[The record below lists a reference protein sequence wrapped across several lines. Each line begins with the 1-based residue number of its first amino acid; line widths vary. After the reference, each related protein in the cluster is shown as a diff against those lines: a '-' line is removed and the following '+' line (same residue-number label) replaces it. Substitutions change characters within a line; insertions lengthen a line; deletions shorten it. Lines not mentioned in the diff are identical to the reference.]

1 MSDKLTNHDI
11 ASLYKRGATEQPS
24 SQLDEQILK
33 HAADEVADNKVTPIH
48 KSKRFYQTWY
58 GQLSTAASLVLVAV
72 LYVQNSE
79 QYQQSSQLNE
89 LQILADEQ
97 SDKAPAASL
106 EMMQNEVQE
115 QARYQAQ
122 EQAQMMQLKQTQQRQ
137 QTEKM
142 ASRQFVAPSMAAQ
155 NEVLLELE
163 IITAEVANTFRRIDT
178 FIADGNKTAAT
189 AQLNELLAAHPEL
202 KGHLNEQY
210 KRLLEQ
216 AN

>member
-1 MSDKLTNHDI
+1 MSDKLTSHDI

-48 KSKRFYQTWY
+48 KPKRFYQTWY

-97 SDKAPAASL
+97 TALAPAASP
-106 EMMQNEVQE
+106 EMMQSATQE
-115 QARYQAQ
+115 QAQ

-137 QTEKM
+137 QSEKM
-142 ASRQFVAPSMAAQ
+142 AGRQFAAPSMTAKS
-155 NEVLLELE
+155 VLLLELE
-163 IITAEVANTFRRIDT
+163 IITAEVANKFRRIDT
-178 FIADGNKTAAT
+178 FIADGNITAAK
-189 AQLNELLAAHPEL
+189 AQLTELLAAHPEL
-202 KGHLNEQY
+202 KVHLNAQY
-210 KRLLEQ
+210 KQLLQ
-216 AN
+216 